1 MSPVRRL
8 RRQLPWI
15 EVGVLAALV
24 LACAGFGSLAA
35 GAGLGADAGAEAAGR
50 FGRGE
55 LLGWG
60 VLALATGGLGLGA
73 KDRTPALVASGL
85 VGSAALLG
93 ADAVTC
99 AIIGALGGIGG
110 LRRNRDLAVPR
121 VLGAALLGWAI
132 PGVLVASARLGGP
145 SLEKLEPT
153 LAVASLVAL
162 WAAFV
167 LVVPVMESLVTRVA
181 LPPQE
186 AIDPVHMVLRRLEPQ
201 SVLAALAVL
210 AAITYAAVGPAA
222 ALIVLLPGAA
232 AGVGFKLHDEGL
244 RAVSQTLAAMT
255 ILPEWVGIVD
265 AGHTERVRDV
275 VERVCIDLELE
286 SRIRRDVVRAAELHE
301 LGHLDGG
308 VVSGDRGRI
317 ARSGAAVL
325 EQAAVQDRVVRIV
338 HATDPERLVAA
349 RDADVELGAAIVATA
364 CELDRMGAMHDVSE
378 AAARVQVALG
388 RAQRSA
394 GAFL

>member
-1 MSPVRRL
+1 MRRPRRL
-8 RRQLPWI
+8 RSELPVV
-15 EVGVLAALV
+15 EVVLLTLLV
-24 LACAGFGSLAA
+24 LACIGFGVLAVTD
-35 GAGLGADAGAEAAGR
+35 GLGGESAKP

-55 LLGWG
+55 LVGWG
-60 VLALATGGLGLGA
+60 ALALLTGGLGLGA
-73 KDRTPALVASGL
+73 RDRTPTLVASGL

-93 ADAVTC
+93 ADAVDC
-99 AIIGALGGIGG
+99 AVIGALGALGG
-110 LRRNRDLAVPR
+110 LRRSPGFAMPR
-121 VLGAALLGWAI
+121 VLGAAVIGWAI
-132 PGVLVASARLGGP
+132 PGVLIAADGLGGWTMDR
-145 SLEKLEPT
+145 LEPP
-153 LAVASLVAL
+153 LAVASVAAL
-162 WAAFV
+162 WIAFV
-167 LVVPVMESLVTRVA
+167 VVIPVIESLTTRVV
-181 LPPQE
+181 LPPE
-186 AIDPVHMVLRRLEPQ
+186 DAIDPAHMVLRRLEPQ

-210 AAITYAAVGPAA
+210 MAITYAAVGPVA

-265 AGHTERVRDV
+265 AGHTERVREV
-275 VERVCIDLELE
+275 VERVCIDLDLE
-286 SRIRRDVVRAAELHE
+286 SRVRRDIVRAAEVHE

-364 CELDRMGAMHDVSE
+364 CELDRMGAVADVNE
-378 AAARVQVALG
+378 AAARVQIALG